1 MLALALALELTAVVL
16 SHPGHRCRGVV
27 AKRCGVVG
35 KRGVVVERG
44 AVAERGVVA
53 ELGVGV
59 VVTELGVV
67 VTERAPRGVTSSPRL
82 ASSPKRAVVIAER
95 APSGTWSLLSGV
107 VSSPERGVVVIVAAI
122 DDGATMKRCFVG
134 VKSGSR
140 GYSKW
145 EQVSPGRRE

>member
-16 SHPGHRCRGVV
+16 SHPGHRCCGVV

-35 KRGVVVERG
+35 KRGIVLEHG
-44 AVAERGVVA
+44 AVAKRGVVA
-53 ELGVGV
+53 ELDVGV

-67 VTERAPRGVTSSPRL
+67 VTEHAPSGVALLPRL
-82 ASSPKRAVVIAER
+82 ASSPERAVVVAER
-95 APSGTWSLLSGV
+95 APSGTALLLSGV

-122 DDGATMKRCFVG
+122 NNRATTKRYFVG

-140 GYSKW
+140 GYWKW